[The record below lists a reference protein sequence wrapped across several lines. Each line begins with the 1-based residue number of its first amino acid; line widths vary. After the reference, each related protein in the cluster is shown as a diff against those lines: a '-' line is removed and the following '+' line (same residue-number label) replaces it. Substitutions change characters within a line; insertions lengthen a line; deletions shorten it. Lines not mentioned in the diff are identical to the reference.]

1 MESLRGNI
9 VGLTRGQFVFGIV
22 CLLALVAIICGALY
36 EIGRVRRES
45 RSGNIVI
52 SQAQFRLRLLSAAIW
67 FIALATLAYCSTLGL
82 PVRENGVV
90 VRGLWPKQWAA
101 LTGGSLLLIVI
112 ALILLAYDVWR
123 VSARSRA
130 QETFFEKQL
139 EELAQREIEHAQNKK
154 KASTEKADSPTNI
167 APDTD
172 SPSEHFEP

>member
-1 MESLRGNI
+1 METLRENI
-9 VGLTRGQFVFGIV
+9 AGLSRGQFIFGIV
-22 CLLALVAIICGALY
+22 CMLALVAIICGALY

-52 SQAQFRLRLLSAAIW
+52 SQSQFRLRLLSALIW

-90 VRGLWPKQWAA
+90 VRGLFPKQWAA

-123 VSARSRA
+123 VGARSRA
-130 QETFFEKQL
+130 QESFFEKQL
-139 EELAQREIEHAQNKK
+139 AELAQREIEHAQNMKK
-154 KASTEKADSPTNI
+154 TDKPT
-167 APDTD
+167 TD
-172 SPSEHFEP
+172 SSSENLEL